1 MKIDNLSYGSKIEDL
16 FILKVDSFSDF
27 RGENFEGYND
37 NSYQS
42 IFKLSRN
49 WEKQNKSFIIDSYSK
64 SSRGVL
70 RGFHGDL
77 LTWKLIDCLY
87 GSIHFVV
94 IDLRE
99 DSPTFGIH
107 QSFNLNEH
115 NKLQVLVPSGCVN
128 AHMCLSDNC
137 LFHYKLTHEYVPQ
150 DKQIHVKWN
159 DPKFNV
165 FWPIK
170 DPILSERDK

>member
-1 MKIDNLSYGSKIEDL
+1 MKIENLTHTSKIKDL
-16 FILKVDSFSDF
+16 FILKIDGFSDF
-27 RGENFEGYND
+27 RGENFEGFNCD
-37 NSYQS
+37 SYQQ
-42 IFKLSRN
+42 IFNSNER
-49 WEKQNKSFIIDSYSK
+49 WITEKNSFVVDSYSK

-94 IDLRE
+94 IDVRK
-99 DSPTFGIH
+99 DSPTFGVH
-107 QSFNLNEH
+107 QSFNLNEY
-115 NKLQVLVPSGCVN
+115 NKLQVLVPNGCVN
-128 AHMCLSDNC
+128 AHLCVSDHC
-137 LFHYKLTHEYVPQ
+137 LFHYKLTHSYVPQ
-150 DKQIHVKWN
+150 DKQIHIKWN

-170 DPILSERDK
+170 NPILSERDT